1 MVHSVPSSNL
11 LQLLN
16 SVELTLSPTATYY
29 TAAHYGLNFQILT
42 KNYEDLLDSYFM
54 DQYDNKTQF

>member
-29 TAAHYGLNFQILT
+29 TAAHYGHISQILT
-42 KNYEDLLDSYFM
+42 
-54 DQYDNKTQF
+54 